1 MYILTCLLKYIRY
14 ILYIYTNMRYIYMG
28 VYGIYGYIT
37 TVANNKLIFCHHQ
50 AVWFNQ
56 QKAHASEIPAIW
68 IQE

>member
-1 MYILTCLLKYIRY
+1 
-14 ILYIYTNMRYIYMG
+14 MRYIYMG